1 MESYSVFLKY
11 AKLYELQHCLMRFPE
26 SEPRP

>member
-11 AKLYELQHCLMRFPE
+11 AKLYEMQHRLSRFDG
-26 SEPRP
+26 